1 MKTLEQC
8 SSVPRARNSMT
19 LSMEGMDSD
28 FMPQGGVPKEYY
40 IPLGNGNRSRLKRVG
55 EKKARG

>member
-8 SSVPRARNSMT
+8 SPVPRARNSMT
-19 LSMEGMDSD
+19 LWMEGMDSD

-40 IPLGNGNRSRLKRVG
+40 IPGGKGNHDGLRG
-55 EKKARG
+55 MDEKKAR